1 MLHYREDCHSGD
13 ATNKLPR
20 QRRRLAL
27 AESFRKP
34 GITMARSRIL
44 WIALLLA
51 LLALLAL
58 KPHRRPAMDAAQVDK
73 GVEPAGL
80 ETQPI
85 HAVRRRDAGFGEEYL
100 VDNLTA
106 GPIEVRCALEE
117 TDNVQSVP
125 PLPRDMVLP
134 ALVEVKIA
142 ELRSIDPDRGGKAAI
157 ACSAIVGDPGA
168 SAPADVTYALPFP
181 TGTAFTLDQGFDG
194 AFSHH
199 DEQSR
204 YALDLAVAEGTPV
217 LAARDGVV
225 MQVEEDFRASGTDAE
240 RLGGRA
246 NYVRVVHAD
255 GSMAVYAHLAPKS
268 MLRRA
273 GDHVRVGELIGKSGN
288 TGFST
293 GPHLHFSVQRNAG
306 MSLQAIPFA
315 MTGIDP
321 RAARQ

>member
-1 MLHYREDCHSGD
+1 MVR
-13 ATNKLPR
+13 NK
-20 QRRRLAL
+20 
-27 AESFRKP
+27 F
-34 GITMARSRIL
+34 L
-44 WIALLLA
+44 WMALLLA
-51 LLALLAL
+51 LLALLVL
-58 KPHRRPAMDAAQVDK
+58 RPHRRPTLDAASADT
-73 GVEPAGL
+73 GIEPAGL

-85 HAVRRRDAGFGEEYL
+85 HAVRRRDTGFGEEYL
-100 VDNLTA
+100 VSNLTA
-106 GPIEVRCALEE
+106 GPIEVQCSLDES
-117 TDNVQSVP
+117 DNVQSVP

-134 ALVEVKIA
+134 ALAEVKIA
-142 ELRSIDPDRGGKAAI
+142 ELRSIDPNRGGKAAI

-168 SAPADVTYALPFP
+168 SAPVGIAYALPFP
-181 TGTAFTLDQGFDG
+181 PGTEFTLDQGFDG

-240 RLGGRA
+240 RFGGRA

-273 GDHVRVGELIGKSGN
+273 GDHVRVGDLIGKSGN

-306 MSLQAIPFA
+306 MSLLSIPFA
-315 MTGIDP
+315 MPGIDP
-321 RAARQ
+321 RAPRH

>member
-1 MLHYREDCHSGD
+1 
-13 ATNKLPR
+13 
-20 QRRRLAL
+20 
-27 AESFRKP
+27 
-34 GITMARSRIL
+34 MASSRIV
-44 WIALLLA
+44 WIGLLLA
-51 LLALLAL
+51 LIALFVL
-58 KPHRRPAMDAAQVDK
+58 KPRRHPAMDAAPADQ

-85 HAVRRRDAGFGEEYL
+85 HAVRRRDTGFGEEYL
-100 VDNLTA
+100 VGNLTA
-106 GPIEVRCALEE
+106 GPIEVQCSLEDS
-117 TDNVQSVP
+117 DNVKSVP
-125 PLPRDMVLP
+125 LLPRDMVLP

-142 ELRSIDPDRGGKAAI
+142 ELRSIDPGKPGQAAM

-168 SAPADVTYALPFP
+168 SAPAGITYALPFAA
-181 TGTAFTLDQGFDG
+181 GTSFTLDQGFDG

-204 YALDLAVAEGTPV
+204 YALDLAVAQGTPV

-225 MQVEEDFRASGTDAE
+225 MQVEEEFRASGTDAE
-240 RLGGRA
+240 RFGGRA

-255 GSMAVYAHLAPKS
+255 GSMAVYAHLAPRS

-306 MSLQAIPFA
+306 MSLRAIPFA

-321 RAARQ
+321 RAPRH